1 MSVSEDGRMGHIIGG
16 ACFARDPGVPSHSP
30 QGNGWGGFRGP
41 ALEFALTKLRTSP
54 GAPAFV
60 FHPAPSGWNLLWK
73 RENHTRGPHTFP
85 DTRDKLVESRLNGL
99 KQRGNVWGGLF
110 GVGFGVG
117 QMPVMPSSSA
127 MVLTTPS
134 CSLVSLVSNRQT
146 ALRPGWAFFMA

>member
-1 MSVSEDGRMGHIIGG
+1 MFHPAPPGWNLPRKREDAPWASAPEFALKELSSTPG
-16 ACFARDPGVPSHSP
+16 A
-30 QGNGWGGFRGP
+30 P

-99 KQRGNVWGGLF
+99 KQRGNVWGGL
-110 GVGFGVG
+110 
-117 QMPVMPSSSA
+117 
-127 MVLTTPS
+127 L
-134 CSLVSLVSNRQT
+134 
-146 ALRPGWAFFMA
+146 GWV